1 VEQAREHASVLRLG
15 MGNGGALVPLL
26 HPSLMLQES
35 FCGHI
40 FPPGTGG
47 STGTPTFSL
56 SVIQSGGVGF
66 SSDDS
71 SFISCVRPLAP
82 KSSQVL
88 LLFASSCHSD
98 GGEEPEAHSDVAL
111 SSRS

>member
-1 VEQAREHASVLRLG
+1 
-15 MGNGGALVPLL
+15 
-26 HPSLMLQES
+26 
-35 FCGHI
+35 
-40 FPPGTGG
+40 
-47 STGTPTFSL
+47 
-56 SVIQSGGVGF
+56 
-66 SSDDS
+66 
-71 SFISCVRPLAP
+71 VRPLAP